1 MWDTFLWEN
10 LHIEPKPNC
19 MLNVAHLADCDV
31 NIRAMSTTHLFIIIK
46 LLNALVFKCFGWW
59 RAWWKLFNTRIG
71 RNKFYFYVF
80 TINRFNSVLLNFIFQ
95 WILKQYCLTWFF
107 LHFNII
113 ILTYTCLLFSILE
126 INECATHPCQ
136 HGTCT
141 DGFNKYICV
150 CEPSFAGVNCETSI
164 NFHS

>member
-1 MWDTFLWEN
+1 MWETFLWEN

-19 MLNVAHLADCDV
+19 MWNVAHLADCDV
-31 NIRAMSTTHLFIIIK
+31 NIRTMSTTHLFIIIR
-46 LLNALVFKCFGWW
+46 LLNTLVFKYFGWW
-59 RAWWKLFNTRIG
+59 RAWWKLFNRAQSIWFL
-71 RNKFYFYVF
+71 RFYYKQVQFS
-80 TINRFNSVLLNFIFQ
+80 SVVHLNFFLQ

-107 LHFNII
+107 LHLNII

-126 INECATHPCQ
+126 INECASHPCQ

-141 DGFNKYICV
+141 DGFNKYTCV
-150 CEPSFAGVNCETSI
+150 CEPGFSGVNCETSN